1 VADKKNM
8 IPELKK
14 VESYSVPKL
23 EERIRLSDFT
33 PGIFK
38 TIFSKKGIKKAI
50 KKGHVTIN
58 GDVGYT
64 SDYINGEESIELF
77 QPKEAPKKPII
88 DIPIQVIYEDDY
100 LAIVNKPAG
109 LVVSGNKKFTLE
121 NALPFNL
128 QKSKQKDALPYPEP
142 IHRLDYPT
150 SGALLI
156 GKTAQAVILLN
167 KLFEEREIQKKYFAI
182 TIGNQND
189 SGIVETSVDEKP
201 SKSEYKVI
209 SRMESRKY
217 ESLNLVELIP
227 FTGRRHQLRVHL
239 ASLGNPILGDLKY
252 GKEGLLGKG
261 NGLYLH
267 AFSLNFK
274 HPFLK
279 KDLEVSVSLPKK
291 FLKLFP
297 KK

>member
-1 VADKKNM
+1 MN
-8 IPELKK
+8 PELKK

-23 EERIRLSDFT
+23 KERMRLSDFA

-64 SDYINGEESIELF
+64 SDYINGGELIELF

-88 DIPIQVIYEDDY
+88 NIPIQVIYEDDY
-100 LAIVNKPAG
+100 LTIVNKPAG

-121 NALPFNL
+121 NTLPFNL
-128 QKSKQKDALPYPEP
+128 QKSKQKDAIRPEP

-156 GKTAQAVILLN
+156 GKTRQSVILLN

-182 TIGNQND
+182 TIGHQND
-189 SGIVETSVDEKP
+189 LGIIETSVDGKP

-227 FTGRRHQLRVHL
+227 FTGRRHQLRIHL
-239 ASLGNPILGDLKY
+239 ASIGNPILGDLTY

-267 AFSLNFK
+267 AFSLNFN

-291 FLKLFP
+291 FKKLFP

>member
-1 VADKKNM
+1 MN
-8 IPELKK
+8 PELKK
-14 VESYSVPKL
+14 VESYSVSKL
-23 EERIRLSDFT
+23 EERMRLSDFA

-64 SDYINGEESIELF
+64 SDYINGGELIELF
-77 QPKEAPKKPII
+77 QPKETPKKPTIN
-88 DIPIQVIYEDDY
+88 IPIQVIYEDDY
-100 LAIVNKPAG
+100 LTIVNKPAG

-128 QKSKQKDALPYPEP
+128 QKSKEKDALAYPEP

-150 SGALLI
+150 SGVLLI
-156 GKTAQAVILLN
+156 GKTTQAVIFLN

-182 TIGNQND
+182 TIGHQND
-189 SGIVETSVDEKP
+189 SGIIETLVDGKP

-267 AFSLNFK
+267 AFSLNFN

-291 FLKLFP
+291 FIKLFP

>member
-1 VADKKNM
+1 MN
-8 IPELKK
+8 PELNK
-14 VESYSVPKL
+14 VESYSVPDL
-23 EERIRLSDFT
+23 EERKRLSDFA

-50 KKGHVTIN
+50 KKGYITIN

-64 SDYINGEESIELF
+64 SDYVNGGEIIELF
-77 QPKEAPKKPII
+77 QQKEAPKKPII
-88 DIPIQVIYEDDY
+88 DVPIQVVYEDDY

-109 LVVSGNKKFTLE
+109 LLVSGNKKFTLQ
-121 NALPFNL
+121 NALSFNL
-128 QKSKQKDALPYPEP
+128 QKSKQKDALSYPEP

-156 GKTAQAVILLN
+156 GKTTQAVILLN
-167 KLFEEREIQKKYFAI
+167 KMFEEREIQKKYFAI
-182 TIGNQND
+182 TIGHQDD
-189 SGIVETSVDEKP
+189 SGIIEASVNVKA
-201 SKSEYKVI
+201 SKSEYIVV
-209 SRMESRKY
+209 SRLESRKY
-217 ESLNLVELIP
+217 ESLNLVELVP
-227 FTGRRHQLRVHL
+227 FTGRRHQLRIHL
-239 ASLGNPILGDLKY
+239 ASIGNPILGDIKY

-267 AFSLNFK
+267 AFSLKFY

-291 FLKLFP
+291 FIKLFQ